1 MEYTLEK
8 RAFFFQ
14 GDKLLLPAD
23 FPDSQI
29 NEGLPEEFAKHFEN
43 PDFFEIP
50 AIDEIPASVAASSSP
65 SSVIRAVSILPEAAL
80 PENWRVIP
88 VRQILAM
95 FSAEAPDGN
104 PGRILRACHIAQW
117 RQDSRFCGS
126 CGAQNND
133 VPGQAQRLCPKCG
146 RSEFPRICPA
156 VIIIIT
162 DNEDRILLAHNKR
175 FKNRVYSHISGFN
188 EAGET
193 LEATVAR
200 EIREEVNVEV
210 TDIEYVKSQPWPFPC
225 SLMVGFK
232 ARYSSGTLRPDGD
245 EIDDAGW
252 FSRDNLPELPG
263 AGSLSRFLINQWLK
277 GTL

>member
-1 MEYTLEK
+1 LNK

-14 GDKLLLPAD
+14 GDKLLLPED

-29 NEGLPEEFAKHFEN
+29 SAGLPLELAKDFEN

-50 AIDEIPASVAASSSP
+50 MIGQISSQPPTIS
-65 SSVIRAVSILPEAAL
+65 AVSILPETAL
-80 PENWRVIP
+80 PQNWRSIP
-88 VRQILAM
+88 VRQILTM
-95 FSAEAPDGN
+95 FGTEAIDG
-104 PGRILRACHIAQW
+104 GDISRILRACHIAQW
-117 RQDSRFCGS
+117 RQDSRFCGT
-126 CGAQNND
+126 CGAKNDD
-133 VPGQAQRLCPKCG
+133 VPGQAQRRCPKCG

-156 VIIIIT
+156 VIIAIT
-162 DNEDRILLAHNKR
+162 DSEDRILLAHNKR

-193 LEATVAR
+193 LESTVVR
-200 EIREEVNVEV
+200 EIREEVNIEV
-210 TDIEYVKSQPWPFPC
+210 TDIEYIKSQPWPFPN

-232 ARYSSGTLRPDGD
+232 AHYLSGTLQPDGD
-245 EIDDAGW
+245 EIEDAGW

-263 AGSLSRFLINQWLK
+263 EGSLSRFLINKWLK